1 MDSRFTEGPDE
12 YADDDDAGF
21 DVIET
26 DEQEF
31 VAICEK
37 LSKKH
42 DFPQRSVKP
51 STKED
56 LE

>member
-26 DEQEF
+26 DE
-31 VAICEK
+31 
-37 LSKKH
+37 
-42 DFPQRSVKP
+42 
-51 STKED
+51 
-56 LE
+56 